1 MLDLQ
6 ECRKKIDKIDEEILQ
21 LFQKRMEIC
30 EDVAAYKIKTGKKV
44 LDPEREKQKIETLKG
59 RADSE
64 FNALGVQELFQQ
76 IMAISRKRQY
86 QLLGEKGAEEKEDF
100 LFVK

>member
-6 ECRKKIDKIDEEILQ
+6 ECRRKIDKIDEEILR

-44 LDPEREKQKIETLKG
+44 LDPEREKQKIEVLKG

-76 IMAISRKRQY
+76 IMAISRKRQ
-86 QLLGEKGAEEKEDF
+86 
-100 LFVK
+100 